1 MDFEAAYAE
10 VPGANTETTRN
21 AKELLLSVVVKE
33 DKSRDT
39 DVNRSPVPVITSP
52 KFVKSV
58 PLVEY

>member
-1 MDFEAAYAE
+1 MDFAAAYAE

-21 AKELLLSVVVKE
+21 AKVLLLSVVVKE
-33 DKSRDT
+33 ERSRDT
-39 DVNRSPVPVITSP
+39 DVHASPVPVMRAP

>member
-1 MDFEAAYAE
+1 VDFAAAYAE

-21 AKELLLSVVVKE
+21 AKALLLSVVVKE
-33 DKSRDT
+33 ERSRDT
-39 DVNRSPVPVITSP
+39 DVQTSPVPVITSP